1 MVSTIGY
8 GVISL
13 YDCAGYPDFNT
24 PRPPQEFRNYTHEDF
39 VLVEIAMAEPDSDVY
54 AVAKNSWIMVQR
66 NRAKYRN
73 NPTVVDENLHA
84 I

>member
-1 MVSTIGY
+1 M
-8 GVISL
+8 
-13 YDCAGYPDFNT
+13 
-24 PRPPQEFRNYTHEDF
+24 PPQEFRNYTHEDF
-39 VLVEIAMAEPDSDVY
+39 ILVEIAMSEPNSDVY
-54 AVAKNSWIMVQR
+54 AAAKNSWIMVQN